1 MELRTEIEIAAPA
14 SRVWDT
20 LVDFSRYSEWN
31 PFIPEISGEL
41 RVGAELR
48 VVVAP
53 PGGNE
58 LRFQPK
64 LLVVEPGREL
74 RWRGKL
80 FVKGLFDGEHFM
92 QLVELAPG
100 RTRFVHGENFSG
112 LLVKLLGRALTQTAR
127 GFVFMNQAL
136 KRRVEETAGSDLKP
150 L

>member
-1 MELRTEIEIAAPA
+1 MELRTEIEISASP
-14 SRVWDT
+14 SRVWET
-20 LVDFSRYSEWN
+20 LVDFPRYAEWN
-31 PFIPEISGEL
+31 PFIPEISGDL

-58 LRFQPK
+58 VKVQPT
-64 LLVVEPGREL
+64 LLVVEPVREL

-80 FVKGLFDGEHFM
+80 LFKGLFAGEHFM

-100 RTRFVHGENFSG
+100 RTRFVHGENFTG
-112 LLVKLLGRALTQTAR
+112 VLVKLLGRTLTQTAR

-136 KRRVEETAGSDLKP
+136 KQRVEDGAT
-150 L
+150 